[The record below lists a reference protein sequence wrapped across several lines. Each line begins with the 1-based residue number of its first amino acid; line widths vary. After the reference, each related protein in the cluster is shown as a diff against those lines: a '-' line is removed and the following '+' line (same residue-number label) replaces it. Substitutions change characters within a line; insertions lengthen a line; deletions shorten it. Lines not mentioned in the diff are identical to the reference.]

1 MISIRLNKRNRQY
14 TQTKYK
20 ILLLKKKSK
29 TTQKTITRLKHKNI
43 CLMPEYLTNPEAA
56 LYNYINHQI

>member
-29 TTQKTITRLKHKNI
+29 TTQKTITRFKTQK
-43 CLMPEYLTNPEAA
+43 YLLNA
-56 LYNYINHQI
+56 